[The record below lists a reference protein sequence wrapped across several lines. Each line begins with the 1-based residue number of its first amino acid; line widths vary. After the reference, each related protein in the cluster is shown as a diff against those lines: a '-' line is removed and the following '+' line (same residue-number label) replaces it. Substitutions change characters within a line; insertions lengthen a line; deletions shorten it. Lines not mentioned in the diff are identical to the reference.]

1 VDVDAITLSMATLAR
16 STLTPSVAATSITL
30 AVIAN
35 TLVKLGMAYLLGSRE
50 FGNRTAAILLPMA
63 LAGILSLLLI

>member
-1 VDVDAITLSMATLAR
+1 MATLAR
-16 STLTPSVAATSITL
+16 STLTPSMAATSITL

-63 LAGILSLLLI
+63 LAGILSMLLI